1 MKQADRLTKG
11 RERVHEEVAKVAAAT
26 ATFGES
32 DSGERGGER
41 GGELGGERGRGASR
55 TLAPPG
61 VVGARV
67 EERAHA
73 KQDFLAWARG
83 RGVPAQDAEAEWR
96 AQQETEEQS
105 PWDAAQL
112 VEEKRNT
119 KPGSVPTQTKSA
131 ASKVAPTPTQPAE
144 VAGAALRSTPLY
156 YTTSSSGAS
165 KAGRGQPSAATSG
178 MVWDGFTSKWILV
191 SEEAQPMAAARG
203 GGGGAWTPPEAEAA
217 ARVAEEMGAVAEQ
230 AAARVGAERASAE
243 EMVARLEVGSALAND
258 LAAKEMDERAAAE
271 EVAAQARRQAPAP
284 AASPAGK
291 TFPAGLGLRF

>member
-1 MKQADRLTKG
+1 MKRAAQTMKQADRLTKG

-61 VVGARV
+61 VVGAPV

-112 VEEKRNT
+112 VEEKRNELSRRKQRLSGEE
-119 KPGSVPTQTKSA
+119 KPDG
-131 ASKVAPTPTQPAE
+131 SKVVPID
-144 VAGAALRSTPLY
+144 LY
-156 YTTSSSGAS
+156 VTCQAKQNERNS
-165 KAGRGQPSAATSG
+165 
-178 MVWDGFTSKWILV
+178 L
-191 SEEAQPMAAARG
+191 SERQEKRP
-203 GGGGAWTPPEAEAA
+203 
-217 ARVAEEMGAVAEQ
+217 
-230 AAARVGAERASAE
+230 
-243 EMVARLEVGSALAND
+243 RLFGPVDYYCDDKGSHY
-258 LAAKEMDERAAAE
+258 
-271 EVAAQARRQAPAP
+271 
-284 AASPAGK
+284 
-291 TFPAGLGLRF
+291 